1 MPNGLV
7 EIHDPFD
14 NNMASS
20 NTDPTSQT
28 ASMDDTVEFKLLM
41 VYAQRRRPSRAAEL
55 DGTRQTDQL
64 LTQTAENDK
73 EAKEEDGKKKK
84 KIKKKKS
91 GGGKGMLRMFSCIK
105 PMTKRDEPSE
115 PAPDAPEPEFRC
127 GVFRTGETWKGFF
140 LSFLTSI
147 DSKTSF

>member
-1 MPNGLV
+1 MANGHV

-14 NNMASS
+14 NNNMASS
-20 NTDPTSQT
+20 NTDPTSQS

-41 VYAQRRRPSRAAEL
+41 VYTQRRRPSRAAEL
-55 DGTRQTDQL
+55 DGPRQTDPL

-84 KIKKKKS
+84 MRKKKS

-105 PMTKRDEPSE
+105 PTTKRDEPSE
-115 PAPDAPEPEFRC
+115 PAPDAQEPEFRC
-127 GVFRTGETWKGFF
+127 GVFRTGETLKGFYEFSHF
-140 LSFLTSI
+140 LWL
-147 DSKTSF
+147 